1 MRTSLSAK
9 PLQFHAPALKRA
21 EKSLHHIAALDPQ
34 GYRSL
39 LAPRRLLELAIL
51 VVAQSDDPGAS
62 DGAGA
67 GVQRWRWRLVFAAI
81 KVQHHFCCVPSDIR
95 KPTLVRRHTT
105 LLGQTMLTCWK
116 WSTSILP
123 FGFESDGRA

>member
-1 MRTSLSAK
+1 MRTSLWAK

-51 VVAQSDDPGAS
+51 VVAQSDDPGVS

-67 GVQRWRWRLVFAAI
+67 GVWSSPPSESSI
-81 KVQHHFCCVPSDIR
+81 HFCCVPSDIR

>member
-1 MRTSLSAK
+1 MRTSLWAK

-51 VVAQSDDPGAS
+51 VVAQSDDPGVS

-81 KVQHHFCCVPSDIR
+81 RVQHPLLLCS
-95 KPTLVRRHTT
+95 VRHKKTNT
-105 LLGQTMLTCWK
+105 GAQTHNVVGTDNAHLLEVVNEYPAIWL
-116 WSTSILP
+116 
-123 FGFESDGRA
+123 